1 MPDKRIEQ
9 FDHIVRMGKK
19 GQEALNKYW
28 LDFELYTS
36 FEYWLMAALLIGPLI
51 YLFFKIDKNKIF
63 FFGFYGYS
71 IHVIFGYIDLF
82 SKNLGYLNY
91 PFPVIPMLPGL
102 TLDSSFVPVTF
113 MLVYQ
118 WTINREKN
126 YYLYMII
133 TSAVMAFIFK
143 PVLVGIGLMRLY
155 GNTNYIYLFA
165 GYLIVI
171 TLAKFIMSVFLWT
184 EAKYKKG

>member
-1 MPDKRIEQ
+1 MPDKRLEQ
-9 FDHIVRMGKK
+9 FDHIVRMGKE
-19 GQEALNKYW
+19 GQKALNKHW

-36 FEYWLMAALLIGPLI
+36 FEYWLMASLLIGPLI
-51 YLFFKIDKNKIF
+51 YLFFKIDKHKIF

-82 SKNLGYLNY
+82 SKNSGYLNY

-171 TLAKFIMSVFLWT
+171 TIAKFIMSVFLWT

>member
-1 MPDKRIEQ
+1 
-9 FDHIVRMGKK
+9 
-19 GQEALNKYW
+19 
-28 LDFELYTS
+28 
-36 FEYWLMAALLIGPLI
+36 
-51 YLFFKIDKNKIF
+51 
-63 FFGFYGYS
+63 
-71 IHVIFGYIDLF
+71 
-82 SKNLGYLNY
+82 
-91 PFPVIPMLPGL
+91 MLPGL

-171 TLAKFIMSVFLWT
+171 TIAKFITSVFLWT